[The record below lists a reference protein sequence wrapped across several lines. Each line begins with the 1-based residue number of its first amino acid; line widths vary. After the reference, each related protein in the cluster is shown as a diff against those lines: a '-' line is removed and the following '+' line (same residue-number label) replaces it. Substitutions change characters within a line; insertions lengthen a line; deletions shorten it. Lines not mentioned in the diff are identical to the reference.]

1 MQADSSRKMVAMV
14 VIMKNKLDEEMEQWF
29 STLDSH

>member
-1 MQADSSRKMVAMV
+1 MQPDSSRKMVAMV